1 MVECRLAGMGE
12 GREEVVEGDREEG
25 MVVDMGVGKVV
36 GMGVGKVVGMGVD
49 RVVVESD
56 VVEHALFGQCGRVV
70 SMVLV
75 VGEGVVE
82 ELGVC
87 DG

>member
-1 MVECRLAGMGE
+1 MVECRLPGMGE
-12 GREEVVEGDREEG
+12 DRGEVVEGGREE
-25 MVVDMGVGKVV
+25 GKVV

-49 RVVVESD
+49 RVVVGSD
-56 VVEHALFGQCGRVV
+56 VVEHALSGQCGRVV
-70 SMVLV
+70 SMALV

-82 ELGVC
+82 EPGVC

>member
-25 MVVDMGVGKVV
+25 MVVD
-36 GMGVGKVVGMGVD
+36 MGVGKVVGMGVD